1 MAAYFRNFQTRADL
15 DKSYDVERSV
25 PNFMVYADQW
35 VNNSGQARRH
45 LTNKL
50 GLRFGPTVEEYCDV
64 FPAARRG
71 APVFIF
77 IHGGYWR
84 ILSAREFSFVAL
96 GPVAAGI
103 TTVVANYALCPH
115 VTIGEI
121 VRQMRALV
129 SWTYRH
135 IAEFNGDPENIH
147 VGGHSAGGHLAAMM
161 ALTDWR
167 GAYGLS
173 PNIVKTI
180 FPVSGLYDLEPL
192 RHSYLQPDLRL
203 DDREIETHSPQRHV
217 RRVHPPML
225 LSYGS
230 EEPSEFSRQSD
241 DFLSAWKRAGNRA
254 TYLPQIGRNHFT
266 AIADFTDK
274 DLPFCRELFALMGH
288 TPRPQSAFG
297 DRPAAS
303 VLIPSSGFGL
313 SSR

>member
-1 MAAYFRNFQTRADL
+1 MAAIGECFLLASSAL
-15 DKSYDVERSV
+15 WLLVRS
-25 PNFMVYADQW
+25 Q
-35 VNNSGQARRH
+35 
-45 LTNKL
+45 
-50 GLRFGPTVEEYCDV
+50 
-64 FPAARRG
+64 
-71 APVFIF
+71 
-77 IHGGYWR
+77 
-84 ILSAREFSFVAL
+84 RELPPS
-96 GPVAAGI
+96 I
-103 TTVVANYALCPH
+103 ANYALCPH

-180 FPVSGLYDLEPL
+180 FPISGLYDLEPL

-274 DLPFCRELFALMGH
+274 DSPFCRELFALMGH

>member
-15 DKSYDVERSV
+15 DKAYDVERSV
-25 PNFMVYADQW
+25 PNFMIYADQW

-50 GLRFGPTVEEYCDV
+50 GLRFGPTLEEYCDV

-71 APVFIF
+71 APVFVF

-84 ILSAREFSFVAL
+84 MLSAREFSFVAL

-129 SWTYRH
+129 SWTFRH

-173 PNIVKTI
+173 PNVVKTI
-180 FPVSGLYDLEPL
+180 FPVSGLFDLEPL

-203 DDREIETHSPQRHV
+203 DDREIETQSPQRLV

-274 DLPFCRELFALMGH
+274 DSPSCRELFGLMGH

-297 DRPAAS
+297 DRPSAS
-303 VLIPSSGFGL
+303 VLIPTSHFGL
-313 SSR
+313 SNR

>member
-1 MAAYFRNFQTRADL
+1 
-15 DKSYDVERSV
+15 
-25 PNFMVYADQW
+25 
-35 VNNSGQARRH
+35 
-45 LTNKL
+45 
-50 GLRFGPTVEEYCDV
+50 
-64 FPAARRG
+64 
-71 APVFIF
+71 
-77 IHGGYWR
+77 
-84 ILSAREFSFVAL
+84 
-96 GPVAAGI
+96 
-103 TTVVANYALCPH
+103 
-115 VTIGEI
+115 
-121 VRQMRALV
+121 
-129 SWTYRH
+129 
-135 IAEFNGDPENIH
+135 
-147 VGGHSAGGHLAAMM
+147 MM

-173 PNIVKTI
+173 PNVVKTI

-266 AIADFTDK
+266 AIADFADK
-274 DLPFCRELFALMGH
+274 DSPFCRELFGLMGH

-303 VLIPSSGFGL
+303 VLIPSSDFGL
-313 SSR
+313 SNR